1 MNNKTLIIG
10 AAAIGVGYFLY
21 KKFVLD
27 KATTV
32 DDIEIEPDPS
42 GGKGTKPNTK
52 PTTKPNKYSP
62 FDGKPFVLYG
72 GSKAKI
78 LTNADLARFMDY
90 FYQGK
95 KESKGA
101 DYTQQKIDLTKA
113 PSYEPE
119 RPYDSSLAIRAL
131 GLLSTQSQFAYI
143 AWKFADKYKVTL
155 KSYLTDKL
163 GSLTIQP
170 FIASLMSKPQ
180 YTV

>member
-27 KATTV
+27 KATDV

-42 GGKGTKPNTK
+42 GGKGTKP
-52 PTTKPNKYSP
+52 TTKPKKYSP
-62 FDGKPFVLYG
+62 FDGLPFVQS
-72 GSKAKI
+72 SKASKI
-78 LTNADLARFMDY
+78 LTNADLTRFMDY

-95 KESKGA
+95 KDSNSP
-101 DYTQQKIDLTKA
+101 DYTKTQIDLSKA

-119 RPYDSSLAIRAL
+119 KPYDSSLATRAL
-131 GLLSTQSQFAYI
+131 GLLTTQSQFAYI
-143 AWKFADKYKVTL
+143 AWKFASKYKVTL

-163 GSLTIQP
+163 GVFSMQIFTT
-170 FIASLMSKPQ
+170 SLMSKPQ